1 MGRILLVEDHPF
13 NAEAMQRLLSRK
25 GGHEVRVAHDGPQ
38 ALVMAVEWKPDLALL
53 DIGLPG
59 MNGLDVAKHLRANP
73 ATNSIILVAL
83 TASVDSADH
92 RAALAGLCGGGDKAA
107 GVGACVGVAGAVAQL
122 RKVKNTA
129 PTRQNP
135 AHR

>member
-92 RAALAGLCGGGDKAA
+92 RAALAA
-107 GVGACVGVAGAVAQL
+107 GCVAVETKPLELERVLAL
-122 RKVKNTA
+122 LERLLSSE
-129 PTRQNP
+129 R
-135 AHR
+135 